1 MDHLSSQK
9 RPKALKTIGDAGAQ
23 LLFPPP
29 CSPDFNPVE
38 LAFAKLH
45 HAFESDHAATSIRSR
60 RTQ

>member
-1 MDHLSSQK
+1 M
-9 RPKALKTIGDAGAQ
+9 IGDAGAQ
-23 LLFPPP
+23 LLFPLP

-45 HAFESDHAATSIRSR
+45 HAFEPDHAATSIRSR